1 MSEFMKL
8 FLLQLIPFVIITT
21 LSLVGFLGTEYLF
34 AFSIATIIGIP
45 MMVYTTHTYITEP
58 NQKAKE

>member
-8 FLLQLIPFVIITT
+8 FLLQLIPFVTLTTII
-21 LSLVGFLGTEYLF
+21 LGFVGNNYLF
-34 AFSIATIIGIP
+34 AFSIATIIGVP
-45 MMVYTTHTYITEP
+45 MMIYTTHTYITEP